1 MTLDFLSYQIRH
13 SAVYGDCEKC
23 KAPSKFSKPR
33 WGLSVILGWTI
44 RPRYDRVGGM
54 KPAHIGK
61 KPVTDWAAHLVIR
74 LVRPEERT
82 RWRTLMA
89 QHHYLGFRGMVGE
102 ALMYVACLD
111 EEWVALLG
119 WAAAAWM
126 CRPRDQWIGWTR
138 SQQWERLRFVTN
150 NVRFLILPEVHI
162 PHLASKTLAL
172 NTRRLSEDWRAVYGH
187 PVVLAETFVD
197 PARFAGTAYR
207 AAGWLRLGETR
218 GFARTKTGYV
228 RHGHP
233 KTLWVRPLEP
243 QSPAQLAAPFLS
255 PAWTGGALT
264 MIDFDALNWAG
275 PRGLRDRLKT
285 LIDPRHRR
293 GIRHSVDQILV
304 LALGAV
310 MAGQRTFV
318 GMGDWI
324 RDLRPE
330 QRAVFGCPRWGETFK
345 VPSEPTV
352 RRLLQNLDAD
362 ALDTVLNQWLTEEE
376 LRLGEVLARD
386 GKSLRGSAH
395 GARKRP
401 VHLLSGLLHRTG
413 QVVGPVDVDGKTN
426 EIPQLKV
433 LLDPLD
439 IAGAIVTVDALHTQ
453 TETARYVVEDKHAHY
468 VMEVK
473 KNQPSLYEAIQT
485 LDEDDFSDADRT
497 IEKGHSRI
505 ETRRV
510 RTSLVLTA
518 SLEWPH
524 VRQVFRIDRHV
535 TDLNGENPRD
545 ETAFGITDL
554 DPNHADAQRIGTLVR
569 GHWGIETR

>member
-1 MTLDFLSYQIRH
+1 
-13 SAVYGDCEKC
+13 
-23 KAPSKFSKPR
+23 
-33 WGLSVILGWTI
+33 
-44 RPRYDRVGGM
+44 
-54 KPAHIGK
+54 
-61 KPVTDWAAHLVIR
+61 
-74 LVRPEERT
+74 
-82 RWRTLMA
+82 
-89 QHHYLGFRGMVGE
+89 
-102 ALMYVACLD
+102 
-111 EEWVALLG
+111 
-119 WAAAAWM
+119 
-126 CRPRDQWIGWTR
+126 
-138 SQQWERLRFVTN
+138 
-150 NVRFLILPEVHI
+150 
-162 PHLASKTLAL
+162 
-172 NTRRLSEDWRAVYGH
+172 
-187 PVVLAETFVD
+187 
-197 PARFAGTAYR
+197 
-207 AAGWLRLGETR
+207 
-218 GFARTKTGYV
+218 
-228 RHGHP
+228 
-233 KTLWVRPLEP
+233 
-243 QSPAQLAAPFLS
+243 
-255 PAWTGGALT
+255 

-473 KNQPSLYEAIQT
+473 KINLHCMKRFKLST
-485 LDEDDFSDADRT
+485 RT
-497 IEKGHSRI
+497 IFLMRIAPSRKATVALKRAECGQVSCSRPPSSGLMSAKSFALI
-505 ETRRV
+505 V
-510 RTSLVLTA
+510 MSRTSMGRIPVMKRLLA
-518 SLEWPH
+518 SPIWMRTTRMRSASALWCE
-524 VRQVFRIDRHV
+524 VIGGLKRVY
-535 TDLNGENPRD
+535 
-545 ETAFGITDL
+545 ITC
-554 DPNHADAQRIGTLVR
+554 AT
-569 GHWGIETR
+569 